1 MNTKTM
7 FLGLGAL
14 VLVGAAGFFIYS
26 RSHTATGPT
35 PDVVN
40 LAQSGATETQL
51 IDAVDQAKSTKRLT
65 SDDVIALHK
74 AHVSDQV
81 IISLIQKN
89 SAKELATK

>member
-1 MNTKTM
+1 MNTKGM

-14 VLVGAAGFFIYS
+14 VLVGVAGFFLYS
-26 RSHTATGPT
+26 RSQTATGPT
-35 PDVVN
+35 PDVVG

-51 IDAVDQAKSTKRLT
+51 IDAVEKAKATKHLT

-89 SAKELATK
+89 SAKEMATK